1 VSLMV
6 RRGWRRGD
14 IQVEHAV
21 THLARRVTGAYV
33 VSKRLELVFELAGG
47 ETAAGSMAGTWGL
60 RVGGSVWGRVV
71 GGVNL
76 DNGDGGV
83 AVGQGV

>member
-1 VSLMV
+1 VSLVV
-6 RRGWRRGD
+6 RRGWRGD

-21 THLARRVTGAYV
+21 THLAGRVTGAYV
-33 VSKRLELVFELAGG
+33 ISERLELVFELAGG

-83 AVGQGV
+83 AVGQRV